1 VIRDIGTYC
10 HQFAA
15 EQTRKVWTHHN
26 LETGELQVGMP
37 SDAVAVPVTVMLLT
51 GTCVQAMLA
60 CLDYITS
67 ELWNSAN
74 RTDNRA
80 TFSAVGPLPRAAGD
94 SAFAPGVKPA
104 NGTVAIAGA
113 STFGF
118 ARKALRDGAAA
129 AIKVY
134 PIGLDDLLRQ
144 TGGPQPPYSV
154 GDYGD
159 KNIRNAPGTRF
170 DIYRFPTIKQAKQ
183 FGKQNV
189 PVMIRVP
196 PGGHCPPGT
205 IPRQR

>member
-1 VIRDIGTYC
+1 MDEVNSMARIFPELPGLGSA
-10 HQFAA
+10 FG
-15 EQTRKVWTHHN
+15 
-26 LETGELQVGMP
+26 LTG
-37 SDAVAVPVTVMLLT
+37 AVPPSPQGLFGSRIYRFGGPNGIEPVPSAPNLGRALLCD
-51 GTCVQAMLA
+51 G
-60 CLDYITS
+60 
-67 ELWNSAN
+67 
-74 RTDNRA
+74 RA
-80 TFSAVGPLPRAAGD
+80 TFSAVGPLPQAAGD

-205 IPRQR
+205 LPRQR